1 MVYLFSAFKK
11 HNHYKWCAAML
22 SYKCSRYRLL
32 MLKNRKINW
41 PWWSVS
47 SFVCSQESWF
57 QVFLLLKWL
66 ALTAFPLHFILQ
78 GLFIFLIYGVYNT
91 EVSLLGVSQGCQTE
105 WEKWQVSYL
114 DNWGTKLAFHMS
126 ALLPFMLGLAYMH
139 LNLLLNTDTL
149 DKGTA
154 SFLTGID

>member
-1 MVYLFSAFKK
+1 
-11 HNHYKWCAAML
+11 ML
-22 SYKCSRYRLL
+22 KVPLL

-47 SFVCSQESWF
+47 SFVCSQESLF

-66 ALTAFPLHFILQ
+66 ALTAFSLHFILQ

-91 EVSLLGVSQGCQTE
+91 EVSRLGVSQGWQSE

-126 ALLPFMLGLAYMH
+126 VLLPFMLGLAYMH
-139 LNLLLNTDTL
+139 PSLPLNTATPSR
-149 DKGTA
+149 GTA
-154 SFLTGID
+154 SFLTGIAAWSLWIFRLSFNT

>member
-1 MVYLFSAFKK
+1 
-11 HNHYKWCAAML
+11 ML
-22 SYKCSRYRLL
+22 KVHLL

-47 SFVCSQESWF
+47 SFVCSQESLF

-66 ALTAFPLHFILQ
+66 ALTAFPLHFISQ

-91 EVSLLGVSQGCQTE
+91 EVSLLGVSQGWQSE

-114 DNWGTKLAFHMS
+114 DNWGTKLVFHMS
-126 ALLPFMLGLAYMH
+126 VLLPFMLGLAYMH
-139 LNLLLNTDTL
+139 PSLPLNTDTL
-149 DKGTA
+149 NKGTA
-154 SFLTGID
+154 SFLIGID

>member
-1 MVYLFSAFKK
+1 
-11 HNHYKWCAAML
+11 ML
-22 SYKCSRYRLL
+22 KVQLI

-47 SFVCSQESWF
+47 SFVCSQESLF

-66 ALTAFPLHFILQ
+66 ELTAFSLHFILQ

-91 EVSLLGVSQGCQTE
+91 EVSLLGVSQGWQSE

-114 DNWGTKLAFHMS
+114 DNWGTKLAFHTS
-126 ALLPFMLGLAYMH
+126 VLLPFMLGLAYMH
-139 LNLLLNTDTL
+139 PSLPLNTDTL
-149 DKGTA
+149 NKGTD
-154 SFLTGID
+154 SFLIGTD